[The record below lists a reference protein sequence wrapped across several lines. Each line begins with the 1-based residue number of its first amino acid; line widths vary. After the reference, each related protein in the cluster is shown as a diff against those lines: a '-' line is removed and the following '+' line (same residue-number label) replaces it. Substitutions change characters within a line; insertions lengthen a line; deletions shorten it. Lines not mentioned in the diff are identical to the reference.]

1 MEPFRVKDL
10 ESYLAGL
17 KRIFDTVRII
27 EPVLRKV
34 TYIEGDS
41 RMIQGSSC
49 YEFWDRKATCDNC
62 LSKNLSQHKP
72 SSSKIECN
80 ENGMFLIM
88 ATSII
93 YGNSEYM
100 VEMIKNISFID
111 EIYGQTCSD
120 MTEVVETISRLNEK
134 LIKDELTGVYNRR
147 YINQRL
153 SKDIHYAMEN
163 GNKLS
168 IIMMDIDNFKD
179 INDSHGHMA
188 GDLVLKNLGKIIQSK
203 IRNNYDWVARFGGD
217 EFIIILKNADSKV
230 CNKVIKDIQTALE
243 EKAPTYKGKNI
254 KITISAG
261 GYIVEDKKK
270 EIDEILYTVDK
281 NLNLAKRNGKN
292 TAVLS
297 CD

>member
-1 MEPFRVKDL
+1 MEPFIVKDL

-17 KRIFDTVRII
+17 NRIFDTVRII
-27 EPVLRKV
+27 EPVLKKV
-34 TYIEGDS
+34 AYIEGDS

-62 LSKNLSQHKP
+62 LSKKLSQHKP

-88 ATSII
+88 ATNII

-230 CNKVIKDIQTALE
+230 CNKVIKNIQAALE
-243 EKAPTYKGKNI
+243 EKAPIYKGENI

-292 TAVLS
+292 IAVLS
-297 CD
+297 SD

>member
-1 MEPFRVKDL
+1 
-10 ESYLAGL
+10 
-17 KRIFDTVRII
+17 
-27 EPVLRKV
+27 
-34 TYIEGDS
+34 
-41 RMIQGSSC
+41 
-49 YEFWDRKATCDNC
+49 
-62 LSKNLSQHKP
+62 
-72 SSSKIECN
+72 
-80 ENGMFLIM
+80 M

-93 YGNSEYM
+93 FEDSEYM

-147 YINQRL
+147 YINQKL
-153 SKDIHYAMEN
+153 PKDIHYAMEN
-163 GNKLS
+163 QEKLS
-168 IIMMDIDNFKD
+168 IMMLDIDNFKE
-179 INDSHGHMA
+179 INDSYGHMA
-188 GDLVLKNLGKIIQSK
+188 GDLVLKNLGKTIQSK

-230 CNKVIKDIQTALE
+230 CNKVIRNIQSALK
-243 EKAPTYKGKNI
+243 EKAPIYKGENME
-254 KITISAG
+254 ITISAG
-261 GYIVEDKKK
+261 GCIVENNKK
-270 EIDEILYTVDK
+270 EIDEILFIVDK